1 MAFLFKKRTAKK
13 EEDVLQRVAGMVR
26 DREAQKLATD
36 HSLSLQNVSWED
48 NARDKGSCWGPCI
61 SDMTL
66 VVDNTNL
73 PVIRYPNFEDLTW
86 DVPMERIMLRVGNEK
101 GEQALRT
108 VSLRTYLAELR
119 SFLHRP
125 DGWAGI
131 NSSLYDETR
140 DSHVIVSAQACFL
153 PVPQGGEAKFNVNL
167 YNYQSRTG
175 DPAVLAIVA
184 TAQGTSA
191 QIVNASGQH
200 LYFNKNGE
208 RASFIGQR
216 LSDNRQERGVIE
228 EQDKG
233 KKKQKVE
240 MTAEEKQ
247 NNMVAII
254 QVPLKRKGP
263 EDDWSSDG
271 CEDEDE
277 DDECCSD
284 SDAECDVEDA
294 IIKVGE
300 AEGEF
305 QEIGGLDIERD
316 TRFPVRVTLQFYKTT
331 SNGEINNAVVATIAS
346 QIDGARGNAAFL
358 SSLVVEGDT
367 GRPTEWAA

>member
-1 MAFLFKKRTAKK
+1 
-13 EEDVLQRVAGMVR
+13 
-26 DREAQKLATD
+26 
-36 HSLSLQNVSWED
+36 
-48 NARDKGSCWGPCI
+48 
-61 SDMTL
+61 
-66 VVDNTNL
+66 
-73 PVIRYPNFEDLTW
+73 
-86 DVPMERIMLRVGNEK
+86 
-101 GEQALRT
+101 
-108 VSLRTYLAELR
+108 
-119 SFLHRP
+119 
-125 DGWAGI
+125 
-131 NSSLYDETR
+131 
-140 DSHVIVSAQACFL
+140 
-153 PVPQGGEAKFNVNL
+153 
-167 YNYQSRTG
+167 
-175 DPAVLAIVA
+175 
-184 TAQGTSA
+184 
-191 QIVNASGQH
+191 
-200 LYFNKNGE
+200 
-208 RASFIGQR
+208 
-216 LSDNRQERGVIE
+216 
-228 EQDKG
+228 
-233 KKKQKVE
+233 

-271 CEDEDE
+271 CEEEDE
-277 DDECCSD
+277 DDECCSE

>member
-1 MAFLFKKRTAKK
+1 MG
-13 EEDVLQRVAGMVR
+13 ENSPVLVAC
-26 DREAQKLATD
+26 AQK
-36 HSLSLQNVSWED
+36 
-48 NARDKGSCWGPCI
+48 
-61 SDMTL
+61 
-66 VVDNTNL
+66 
-73 PVIRYPNFEDLTW
+73 
-86 DVPMERIMLRVGNEK
+86 
-101 GEQALRT
+101 
-108 VSLRTYLAELR
+108 
-119 SFLHRP
+119 
-125 DGWAGI
+125 
-131 NSSLYDETR
+131 
-140 DSHVIVSAQACFL
+140 
-153 PVPQGGEAKFNVNL
+153 
-167 YNYQSRTG
+167 
-175 DPAVLAIVA
+175 
-184 TAQGTSA
+184 
-191 QIVNASGQH
+191 
-200 LYFNKNGE
+200 
-208 RASFIGQR
+208 
-216 LSDNRQERGVIE
+216 

-263 EDDWSSDG
+263 EDDWLCDE

-277 DDECCSD
+277 CASESD
-284 SDAECDVEDA
+284 SECDVEDA

-331 SNGEINNAVVATIAS
+331 SNGEINNGVVATIAS